1 LPVFSTRIAISRPA
15 VRTNIPARPHFCSMY
30 YNDTFMVFMRYQLGG
45 YLKKTGTHSILL
57 NTYWWNNV
65 TKTGIYRIYQMKY
78 KQITYCRK

>member
-1 LPVFSTRIAISRPA
+1 MTKRKLKYDIVQYDEIWIYDIFL
-15 VRTNIPARPHFCSMY
+15 
-30 YNDTFMVFMRYQLGG
+30 YQLGG